1 MREFEVNLPCELSA
15 ADFWALRSDTAFD
28 DFFTRCDGQTY
39 KLLKN
44 EVSATSIGR
53 EYKLVANENPLP
65 KVLQGA
71 LPSMDELCFR
81 VQCSFHPTKYDASSP
96 YRYTTFFPVLTDR
109 IQVSGE
115 QFCLDTGPCSCEL
128 VARVRLNVVCPPPIS
143 WTAEKFIE
151 TQIRAAYTNLPLR
164 AKAYH
169 DQHKTLSARRP
180 MPPLAAAGVHWDYG
194 QDLPP
199 PPPKLPAPAAPQPG
213 TNGPTPSGASE
224 TRSVA
229 RPMPH
234 ADPVGED
241 SAPHAGSADLGGV
254 SGFGSVPLPEALARC
269 LVPELAR
276 KLHASET
283 SSMATATL
291 RMQVAALQA
300 EVTALRDR
308 AVRAEDGLGA
318 AQREVDLLTSQVHA
332 HAHATCTCNMH
343 MQHAH
348 ATCTCNM
355 HMQHAHAT
363 CDMHMHMQTC
373 ACACTRCGSLFRPFA
388 LWMLA
393 RLGRSLFKLPS

>member
-180 MPPLAAAGVHWDYG
+180 MPPLAAAVHWDYG

-291 RMQVAALQA
+291 RKQVAALQA

-332 HAHATCTCNMH
+332 HAHATCTCNM
-343 MQHAH
+343 QHAH
-348 ATCTCNM
+348 ADMRLRM
-355 HMQHAHAT
+355 HTLWQPVPPLCPVDAGAF
-363 CDMHMHMQTC
+363 
-373 ACACTRCGSLFRPFA
+373 GPISLQAPILMTASFSFV
-388 LWMLA
+388 
-393 RLGRSLFKLPS
+393 